1 MKTDSLQSDTRR
13 IKLIR
18 PLGKG
23 GFGAVYLADV
33 HSADGLVHR
42 MAIKVLHEQFSMGGE
57 IGARARDEA
66 RLMSQLN
73 HDNVVQVFGLTQIG
87 KRSAVLMEY
96 VEGVDCGSLIR
107 HSAEQG
113 QGIPLSVAARIIECT
128 ADALHAAYNTISPQ
142 TGRPLRVVH
151 RDIKPGNI
159 LVSHNGTVKVMDF
172 GVARADFERE
182 AVTKSH
188 QFGTQRYM
196 APERWLEGEA
206 VAKSDVFSLGMSFW
220 ELVTGEKFAQVPLAP
235 RKYAERL
242 DENVAVFSDHAK
254 TEGKVKAGCESLLRG
269 MLAYSVDKRFSAQE
283 VSEVLG
289 EISELQPGPS
299 LRRFSRRWIPTL
311 LEQREAVLALDPDLA
326 EFSGTMSTSARAEL
340 SGVSLI
346 DPVEA
351 NDDSGL
357 GADLS
362 DPIIGAPP
370 SNLGKPTILKEGRSS
385 NWAFFVA
392 FGMALTVGGAWIVK
406 GSKAVDEGPQDLKSE
421 RPAAAID
428 PVADPVETA
437 ELKAD
442 PLIEPPSISTPQ
454 KRTPRAVEPIEKSTE
469 AVVQRVSLKVLAD
482 PREGRVVV
490 GDQIAR
496 VSESIVLPIGVHQF
510 NYTGEGWTAFCEAAI
525 DENIRKIK
533 FVKGTGSCVLLP

>member
-1 MKTDSLQSDTRR
+1 
-13 IKLIR
+13 
-18 PLGKG
+18 
-23 GFGAVYLADV
+23 
-33 HSADGLVHR
+33 

-107 HSAEQG
+107 HSTEQG
-113 QGIPLSVAARIIECT
+113 KAIPLSVAARIIECT

-220 ELVTGEKFAQVPLAP
+220 ELVTGEKFAQVPLSP

-242 DENVAVFSDHAK
+242 DENVLIFSDHAK

-299 LRRFSRRWIPTL
+299 LRRFSRRWIPAL

-326 EFSGTMSTSARAEL
+326 EFSGTMSTSAKAEL
-340 SGVSLI
+340 SGAVEVV
-346 DPVEA
+346 PVEA
-351 NDDSGL
+351 RDDSNL
-357 GADLS
+357 EPDLS
-362 DPIIGAPP
+362 PPIIDAPP
-370 SNLGKPTILKEGRSS
+370 SNLGEPTNLEEGRSP

-392 FGMALTVGGAWIVK
+392 FGLALTVGGAWIVK
-406 GSKAVDEGPQDLKSE
+406 GSKAVDEGPQELKSE
-421 RPAAAID
+421 LPAASIG

-437 ELKAD
+437 DLKSD
-442 PLIEPPSISTPQ
+442 PRIEPPSISTPQ

-469 AVVQRVSLKVLAD
+469 AVLKRVTLKVLAD
-482 PREGRVVV
+482 PREGSVVV

-496 VSESIVLPIGVHQF
+496 VSESVVLPIGVHQF
-510 NYTGEGWTAFCEAAI
+510 NYTGEGWAAFCEAAI
-525 DENIRKIK
+525 EENIRKIK